1 MTAIYKRPASPGQFI
16 ENLPPA
22 DKEIFSEIKRFT
34 EWYEGSSEFRDLCRD
49 GAISTEWIDRLSSL
63 GVREEVIESMSSV
76 QNANNPTHPILLKLS
91 EISVDPKELY
101 NDIDRLESSIYL
113 RLYFKYTILKA
124 ISQREHHD
132 WSLNKLSGE
141 SPYFAWRKRRIKAVR
156 SELGWYGHGID
167 HPTFSIEL
175 GVGCTVG
182 CTFCAFDAQKH
193 ETNFDFNKS
202 GNVELFRAVAGAF
215 KTVMGD
221 GCGGGMLYYATEPND
236 NPNYIDFLDEYYKVT
251 GYKLCTSTAR
261 YDLDWLQRLK
271 DFYSTPYPQPWPRVS
286 VLSKHCMEKIHRH
299 FAPIDFIYP
308 WLLAQSIEMEDERQK
323 VPGGREKFGMK
334 KLQEVRDARA
344 YHSPED
350 VDYSTIPQGSIA
362 CVTGFKVNM
371 VNKTITATSP
381 CYTSQKWSHGYRE
394 YGTVSFTGPETVLP
408 ALEKLISIA
417 MLPSPSIDMKY
428 AWRDDLDCRL
438 LPDGFQL
445 VSPYNFHE
453 FTGNP
458 LYISLGRILSDCHGF
473 TFMEVRD
480 ILLKEVPD
488 SDVFTVTEL
497 LRRFFNAGFI
507 DENNIASE
515 HLENLNSQLISA

>member
-22 DKEIFSEIKRFT
+22 DKQIFSEIKRFT

-113 RLYFKYTILKA
+113 RLHFKYTILKA

-221 GCGGGMLYYATEPND
+221 GCGGG
-236 NPNYIDFLDEYYKVT
+236 
-251 GYKLCTSTAR
+251 
-261 YDLDWLQRLK
+261 
-271 DFYSTPYPQPWPRVS
+271 
-286 VLSKHCMEKIHRH
+286 
-299 FAPIDFIYP
+299 
-308 WLLAQSIEMEDERQK
+308 
-323 VPGGREKFGMK
+323 
-334 KLQEVRDARA
+334 
-344 YHSPED
+344 
-350 VDYSTIPQGSIA
+350 
-362 CVTGFKVNM
+362 
-371 VNKTITATSP
+371 
-381 CYTSQKWSHGYRE
+381 
-394 YGTVSFTGPETVLP
+394 
-408 ALEKLISIA
+408 
-417 MLPSPSIDMKY
+417 
-428 AWRDDLDCRL
+428 
-438 LPDGFQL
+438 
-445 VSPYNFHE
+445 
-453 FTGNP
+453 
-458 LYISLGRILSDCHGF
+458 
-473 TFMEVRD
+473 
-480 ILLKEVPD
+480 
-488 SDVFTVTEL
+488 
-497 LRRFFNAGFI
+497 
-507 DENNIASE
+507 
-515 HLENLNSQLISA
+515 